1 LLFQPG
7 GTASTSALLRCLNLE
22 QTIVRPSYGFL
33 YDLIYCVLLSSL
45 PRCRGLRG
53 PRGFLVNRNHIASM
67 LPTSLKEFL
76 QRLTPPTR
84 SNLLNELERLELAG
98 AEIPGAAPVVETL
111 RAEFRGN
118 DQAEKRKSLPA
129 RYFFAPLEPL
139 LVGGAPEHSNIGA
152 IERGSLPAI
161 WEWISRDLLP
171 TMARDYT
178 KQVTELLAVDKQK
191 EARQAA
197 SVFQTKVLKSM
208 ESNLGS
214 PELANQI
221 RDKLATYTASRAV
234 YADLTKMLSVLRARD
249 DLTKLADALPAKIK
263 HLEGAELAKV
273 MPLLD
278 RFAKTHPEQVPFAL
292 TLIAGRLK
300 TSWEL
305 IRLATKTAPTK
316 NAPDVA
322 SAPYAVAVQMALD
335 GLEDRRTMLSFALK
349 NERVLVAKE
358 LLIDIYD
365 TEYALQ
371 VRIDNLA
378 ESDWGRRLQEL
389 MASISALVES
399 EVSRFPDNVGHILGS
414 RRLRSHN
421 SLSGRVTFWA
431 WKGRDV
437 VNDGL
442 AAVRRMTGV
451 AEKSRA

>member
-1 LLFQPG
+1 
-7 GTASTSALLRCLNLE
+7 
-22 QTIVRPSYGFL
+22 
-33 YDLIYCVLLSSL
+33 
-45 PRCRGLRG
+45 
-53 PRGFLVNRNHIASM
+53 M
-67 LPTSLKEFL
+67 LPNSLREFL

-84 SNLLNELERLELAG
+84 SHLLHELERLELAG

-118 DQAEKRKSLPA
+118 EQAEKRKSLPA
-129 RYFFAPLEPL
+129 RYFFAPLEPV
-139 LVGGAPEHSNIGA
+139 LVGGAPAHGNIGA

-161 WEWISRDLLP
+161 WEWINRDLLP

-197 SVFQTKVLKSM
+197 SIFQTKVLKSM
-208 ESNLGS
+208 ESNLAS
-214 PELANQI
+214 PETARQI
-221 RDKLATYTASRAV
+221 REKLATYTASRAV

-249 DLTKLADALPAKIK
+249 DFAKLGEALPAKIK

-273 MPLLD
+273 LPLLD
-278 RFAKTHPEQVPFAL
+278 QFAKAHHEQVPFAL
-292 TLIAGRLK
+292 TLIGGRLR
-300 TSWEL
+300 THWEL
-305 IRLATKTAPTK
+305 IRLASKTASTK
-316 NAPDVA
+316 NAADLA
-322 SAPYAVAVQMALD
+322 TSPYAVAVPMVLD
-335 GLEDRRTMLSFALK
+335 RLEDKGSMLSFALK

-378 ESDWGRRLQEL
+378 ESEWGRRLQEL
-389 MASISALVES
+389 MASIAALVES
-399 EVSRFPDNVGHILGS
+399 EVSRFPENVGHILGS
-414 RRLRSHN
+414 RRLRSYD
-421 SLSGRVTFWA
+421 SLAGRMTYWA

-437 VNDGL
+437 VHDGL
-442 AAVRRMTGV
+442 AAVRKMTG